1 VAIPCLDA
9 RVLVSIGLLTAGVA
23 VDSLAQSVPPQ
34 QCPQPRFTGKAPEP
48 YYSQKNP
55 LPADRDLSA
64 AEALFKGEVQ
74 GKFGCA
80 PCHGANGGGDG
91 VLAGQ
96 FNPRPRNFRCAETI
110 RDVPDGQLFW
120 IIRFGS
126 PGASMPPHK
135 DLSDEQIWELVS
147 YVRHLAK

>member
-1 VAIPCLDA
+1 MRTSA
-9 RVLVSIGLLTAGVA
+9 LVSIVLLVAGVA
-23 VDSLAQSVPPQ
+23 VACFAQSPSAQ
-34 QCPQPRFTGKAPEP
+34 SCPQPRFTGKAPET

-64 AEALFKGEVQ
+64 AEKLFKGEVQ

-80 PCHGANGGGDG
+80 PCHGLTGGGDG
-91 VLAGQ
+91 KLSTQ
-96 FNPRPRNFRCAETI
+96 FDPRPRNFSCAQTVK
-110 RDVPDGQLFW
+110 DVPDGQLFW

-135 DLSDEQIWELVS
+135 NFSDEQIWELVS
-147 YVRHLAK
+147 HVRHLAK

>member
-1 VAIPCLDA
+1 VAIPCLDV

-91 VLAGQ
+91 VLAGRDRATSVA
-96 FNPRPRNFRCAETI
+96 PRRSGTCRTVSSSGSSASARPAPRCRRT
-110 RDVPDGQLFW
+110 RT
-120 IIRFGS
+120 
-126 PGASMPPHK
+126 
-135 DLSDEQIWELVS
+135 
-147 YVRHLAK
+147 

>member
-1 VAIPCLDA
+1 MRTTA
-9 RVLVSIGLLTAGVA
+9 RVTIAFLLA
-23 VDSLAQSVPPQ
+23 VGSFACLAQSPSAQP
-34 QCPQPRFTGKAPEP
+34 CPQPRFTGKAPEP

-55 LPADRDLSA
+55 LPADRDLGA
-64 AEALFKGEVQ
+64 AERLFKGEVQ

-80 PCHGANGGGDG
+80 PCHGPTGAGDG
-91 VLAGQ
+91 KLSKQ
-96 FNPRPRNFRCAETI
+96 FDPPPRNFACAETI

-135 DLSDEQIWELVS
+135 DFSDEQVWELVS
-147 YVRHLAK
+147 HIRHLAK

>member
-1 VAIPCLDA
+1 M
-9 RVLVSIGLLTAGVA
+9 RMSTLVSIALLVAGVA
-23 VDSLAQSVPPQ
+23 VACFAQSPPTQ

-64 AEALFKGEVQ
+64 AESLFKGQVDDE
-74 GKFGCA
+74 FGCA
-80 PCHGANGGGDG
+80 PCHGPTGGGDG
-91 VLAGQ
+91 MLATQ
-96 FNPRPRNFRCAETI
+96 FSPRPRNFRCAETI
-110 RDVPDGQLFW
+110 KDVPDGQLFW

-135 DLSDEQIWELVS
+135 KFTDEQIWELVS
-147 YVRHLAK
+147 YIRRLAK

>member
-1 VAIPCLDA
+1 MSMRTIA
-9 RVLVSIGLLTAGVA
+9 LVSIGMLAAGVS
-23 VDSLAQSVPPQ
+23 VGCFAQARSPQ
-34 QCPQPRFTGKAPEP
+34 TCPQPRFTGKAPEP

-55 LPADRDLSA
+55 LPADRDIGN
-64 AEALFKGEVQ
+64 AERLFRGEVQ

-80 PCHGANGGGDG
+80 ACHGPTGGGDG
-91 VLAGQ
+91 KLSTQ
-96 FNPRPRNFRCAETI
+96 FDPRPRNFACAETI

-135 DLSDEQIWELVS
+135 DLSDEQIWELVL

>member
-1 VAIPCLDA
+1 MRPTV
-9 RVLVSIGLLTAGVA
+9 RVFLGLLLAGVSA
-23 VDSLAQSVPPQ
+23 LCFAQARAPQ
-34 QCPQPRFTGKAPEP
+34 TCPQPRFTGKAPEP

-64 AEALFKGEVQ
+64 AERLFKGEVQ

-80 PCHGANGGGDG
+80 PCHGAGGAGDG
-91 VLAGQ
+91 KLSAQ
-96 FNPRPRNFRCAETI
+96 FDPRPRNFACADTI

-135 DLSDEQIWELVS
+135 DYTEEQIWELVL
-147 YVRHLAK
+147 YVRQLSK